1 MAKIY
6 YKNKLA
12 SAPKEF
18 PQIGR
23 EVYINTSMNPDSMGY
38 YFVELYING
47 RFIYQA
53 RDLIIT
59 KAFEKVSNFLNS
71 NYESTY
77 EEDGRTPPWEF

>member
-6 YKNKLA
+6 YKSKLA
-12 SAPKEF
+12 SAPQEF

-23 EVYINTSMNPDSMGY
+23 EVYINTSMNPDSAGY
-38 YFVELYING
+38 YFAELYING

-53 RDLIIT
+53 KDLIIT
-59 KAFEKVSNFLNS
+59 KAFEKVSKFLHS

-77 EEDGRTPPWEF
+77 EEDKRALPWEF